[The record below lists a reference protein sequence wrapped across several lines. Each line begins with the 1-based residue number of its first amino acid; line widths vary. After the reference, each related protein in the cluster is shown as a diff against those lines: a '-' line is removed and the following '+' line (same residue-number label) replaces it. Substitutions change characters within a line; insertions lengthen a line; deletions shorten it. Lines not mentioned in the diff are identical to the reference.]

1 MKYVA
6 TLNGK
11 RYEVEIERVEEY
23 RPLTAAEI
31 ASGVTAPAKPVVA
44 APVEKAA
51 PAPAAAPVA
60 PAPTPAAPVE
70 KAAPAASGNGETVV
84 SPLPGTVLDVKVNVG
99 DTVKL
104 GQVVVVLE
112 AMKMETEVVAGCDG
126 TVESILI
133 KKGDAVDTDAALVVL
148 K

>member
-60 PAPTPAAPVE
+60 PAPTPAAP
-70 KAAPAASGNGETVV
+70 APAASGNGETVV

>member
-51 PAPAAAPVA
+51 PAPA
-60 PAPTPAAPVE
+60 PTPAAPAP
-70 KAAPAASGNGETVV
+70 AAPAASGNGETVV

>member
-31 ASGVTAPAKPVVA
+31 ASGVSAPAKPVVA

-51 PAPAAAPVA
+51 PAPAAPVASAPVA
-60 PAPTPAAPVE
+60 PAPAAP
-70 KAAPAASGNGETVV
+70 APAASGNGETVV

-99 DTVKL
+99 DSVKL
-104 GQVVVVLE
+104 GQVVVILE

-126 TVESILI
+126 VVESILV

>member
-31 ASGVTAPAKPVVA
+31 ASGVTAPAKPVV
-44 APVEKAA
+44 
-51 PAPAAAPVA
+51 
-60 PAPTPAAPVE
+60 AAPVE

>member
-60 PAPTPAAPVE
+60 PAPT
-70 KAAPAASGNGETVV
+70 PAASGNGETVV

>member
-31 ASGVTAPAKPVVA
+31 ASGVSAPVKPVVA

-51 PAPAAAPVA
+51 PAPVIPAA
-60 PAPTPAAPVE
+60 PAPAAPASA
-70 KAAPAASGNGETVV
+70 AAPAASGNGETVV

-99 DTVKL
+99 DSVKL

-126 TVESILI
+126 VVESILV

>member
-44 APVEKAA
+44 APAPAA

-60 PAPTPAAPVE
+60 PAPTPAAPAP
-70 KAAPAASGNGETVV
+70 AAPAASGNGETVV

>member
-44 APVEKAA
+44 APAA

-60 PAPTPAAPVE
+60 PAPTPAAPAP
-70 KAAPAASGNGETVV
+70 AAPAASGNGETVV

>member
-11 RYEVEIERVEEY
+11 RYEVEIERVDEY

-31 ASGVTAPAKPVVA
+31 ASGVSAPVKPVVA

-51 PAPAAAPVA
+51 PAPAPVAAAPAA
-60 PAPTPAAPVE
+60 PAPTPAPA
-70 KAAPAASGNGETVV
+70 AAPAASGSGETVV

-99 DTVKL
+99 DSVKL
-104 GQVVVVLE
+104 GQVVVILE

-126 TVESILI
+126 VVESILI

>member
-31 ASGVTAPAKPVVA
+31 ASGVSAPVKPVVA
-44 APVEKAA
+44 APVEKTAPAPVTPAA
-51 PAPAAAPVA
+51 PAPAAPA
-60 PAPTPAAPVE
+60 PA
-70 KAAPAASGNGETVV
+70 AAPAASGNGETVV

-99 DTVKL
+99 DSVKL

-126 TVESILI
+126 VVESILV
-133 KKGDAVDTDAALVVL
+133 KKGDTVDTDAALVVL

>member
-11 RYEVEIERVEEY
+11 SYEVEIERVDEY

-31 ASGVTAPAKPVVA
+31 ASGVSAPVKPVVA

-51 PAPAAAPVA
+51 PAPAPVAAAPAA
-60 PAPTPAAPVE
+60 PAPTPAPA
-70 KAAPAASGNGETVV
+70 AAPAASGSGETVV

-99 DTVKL
+99 DSVKL
-104 GQVVVVLE
+104 GQVVVILE

-126 TVESILI
+126 VVESILI

>member
-31 ASGVTAPAKPVVA
+31 ASGVSAPVKPVVA

-51 PAPAAAPVA
+51 PAPAAPVAPAPVA
-60 PAPTPAAPVE
+60 PAPAAP
-70 KAAPAASGNGETVV
+70 APAASGNGETVV

-99 DTVKL
+99 DSVKL
-104 GQVVVVLE
+104 GQVVVILE

-126 TVESILI
+126 VVESILV

>member
-31 ASGVTAPAKPVVA
+31 ASGVTAPAKPVV
-44 APVEKAA
+44 AA

>member
-31 ASGVTAPAKPVVA
+31 ASGVSAPVKPVVA

-51 PAPAAAPVA
+51 PAPV
-60 PAPTPAAPVE
+60 TPAAPAPAAPAPA
-70 KAAPAASGNGETVV
+70 AAPAASGNGETVV

-99 DTVKL
+99 DSVKL
-104 GQVVVVLE
+104 GQVVVILE

-126 TVESILI
+126 VVESILV
-133 KKGDAVDTDAALVVL
+133 KKGDTVDTDAALVVL

>member
-31 ASGVTAPAKPVVA
+31 ASGVSAPVKPVVA

-51 PAPAAAPVA
+51 PAPV
-60 PAPTPAAPVE
+60 TPAAPAPAAPAPA
-70 KAAPAASGNGETVV
+70 AAPAASGNGETVV

-99 DTVKL
+99 DSVKL

-126 TVESILI
+126 VVESILV
-133 KKGDAVDTDAALVVL
+133 KKGDTVDTDAALVVL

>member
-11 RYEVEIERVEEY
+11 RYEVEIERVDEY

-31 ASGVTAPAKPVVA
+31 ASGVSAPVKPVVA

-51 PAPAAAPVA
+51 PAPAPVAAPAA
-60 PAPTPAAPVE
+60 PAPTPAPA
-70 KAAPAASGNGETVV
+70 AAPAASGSGETVV

-99 DTVKL
+99 DSVKL
-104 GQVVVVLE
+104 GQVVVILE

-126 TVESILI
+126 VVESILI

>member
-31 ASGVTAPAKPVVA
+31 ALGVTAPAKPVVA
-44 APVEKAA
+44 APVGKVA

-60 PAPTPAAPVE
+60 PAPTPAAP
-70 KAAPAASGNGETVV
+70 APAASGNGETVV
-84 SPLPGTVLDVKVNVG
+84 SPLPGTVLDVKVNIG

>member
-31 ASGVTAPAKPVVA
+31 ALGVTAPAKPVVA
-44 APVEKAA
+44 APVEKVA

-60 PAPTPAAPVE
+60 PAPTPAAP
-70 KAAPAASGNGETVV
+70 APAASGNGETVV
-84 SPLPGTVLDVKVNVG
+84 SPLPGTVLDVKVNIG